1 MSSFAARL
9 RMPGRSRLPLGV
21 EVDISRERM
30 TLTSGD
36 QKVGDWALDQLEI
49 KALSDGFHI
58 TVDDEQII
66 LNVTDST
73 RFAVEL
79 GIAGRPPRR
88 LVELLTPDLPRN
100 GLSSIKGQLNYQ
112 PAKTV
117 EEVASSSWSDETI
130 PEAGQGGEIRRRI
143 SEVAEALAS
152 DSVSPAQAFAGW
164 IGLLKEI
171 NYRYGQGSIPAE
183 LFYQLNTELLD
194 LIPGPTPV
202 SVVPEGS

>member
-21 EVDISRERM
+21 EVDITRERM

-36 QKVGDWALDQLEI
+36 QQVGDWALDQLEI
-49 KALSDGFHI
+49 KALFDGFHI

-79 GIAGRPPRR
+79 GIAGRPPQR

-100 GLSSIKGQLNYQ
+100 GLSSIKGQLDYQ
-112 PAKTV
+112 PA
-117 EEVASSSWSDETI
+117 VAGESASPRPKAEKI
-130 PEAGQGGEIRRRI
+130 PAAEQVQELRRRI
-143 SEVAEALAS
+143 SEVAQALDS
-152 DSVSPAQAFAGW
+152 HSVSPAQAFAGW
-164 IGLLKEI
+164 IDLLKDI
-171 NYRYGQGSIPAE
+171 NHRHGQGSMSAV
-183 LFYQLNTELLD
+183 LFYALNTELLD
-194 LIPGPTPV
+194 LIPGPTPDF
-202 SVVPEGS
+202 PRPQGS